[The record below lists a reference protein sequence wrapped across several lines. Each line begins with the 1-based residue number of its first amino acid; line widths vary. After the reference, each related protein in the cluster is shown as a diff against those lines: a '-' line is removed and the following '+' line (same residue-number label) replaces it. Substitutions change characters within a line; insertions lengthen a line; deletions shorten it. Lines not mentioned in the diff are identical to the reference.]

1 MSDSSFY
8 IIINCVFI
16 ATLGANDYN
25 VSWLVLVSTNQ
36 VTRFMISWSSEEQLY
51 SRLYIYI
58 NA

>member
-8 IIINCVFI
+8 IIIKCVFI